1 MTRLNTH
8 IRNKILENA
17 QTKSGNRAA
26 REATQQKR
34 KDWDEAVRIA
44 SLGDNAT
51 LLDQL
56 DAKIEKIR
64 MQIPEAFRGD
74 DSPVKRRGSISVN
87 CAGLSLHVNGW
98 EGYKVA
104 PSRHTLLADDPLVQ
118 QFHDIC
124 AEEKANTERWEQ
136 VKASVNAATGA
147 VTTVKAL
154 LKSWPECKE
163 LLPEFVEESKSQLPA
178 IQLADLN
185 ALVGL
190 PSEAV

>member
-1 MTRLNTH
+1 MTRINTH

-26 REATQQKR
+26 RDATQQKR

-44 SLGDNAT
+44 SLGTNAT
-51 LLDQL
+51 LLESL
-56 DAKIEKIR
+56 SVKVEKIR
-64 MQIPEAFRGD
+64 GQVPEEFRSD
-74 DSPVKRRGSISVN
+74 DSPIRQRGSMSVN

-98 EGYKVA
+98 EGNKVA
-104 PSRHTLLADDPLVQ
+104 PTRYTIFADDPLAQ

-154 LKSWPECKE
+154 LKAWPECKE

-178 IQLADLN
+178 IQVDDLN

-190 PSEAV
+190 PSETE

>member
-26 REATQQKR
+26 REATQKKR

-51 LLDQL
+51 LLEAL
-56 DAKIEKIR
+56 SAEVEKIR
-64 MQIPEAFRGD
+64 GQVPEEFRSD
-74 DSPVKRRGSISVN
+74 DGPIRQRGSISVN
-87 CAGLSLHVNGW
+87 CAGLALHVNGW
-98 EGYKVA
+98 EGNKVA
-104 PSRHTLLADDPLVQ
+104 PARYTVLADDPLAQ

-124 AEEKANTERWEQ
+124 TEEKANTERWEQ

-154 LKSWPECKE
+154 LKAWPECKE

-190 PSEAV
+190 PSETV